1 MALFRFRTR
10 SPDRDRE
17 TDDSRGRRL
26 RQFMGDLRSE
36 IQREHD
42 GLKERYEKITA
53 DAAFSQQALED
64 NRAASG
70 TSSKIDALTESMIG
84 YTKRLGL
91 LEQQIS
97 FMNQMLG
104 QAELFSQEK
113 IGDQSA

>member
-10 SPDRDRE
+10 NPDRDRE
-17 TDDSRGRRL
+17 TDESRQRRL
-26 RQFMGDLRSE
+26 RQFLDELRSE
-36 IQREHD
+36 IQRERN

-64 NRAASG
+64 NRTATA
-70 TSSKIDALTESMIG
+70 TSAKIDEMTESMIG
-84 YTKRLGL
+84 YTKRIGL

-104 QAELFSQEK
+104 QAELFSPAK
-113 IGDQSA
+113 IGDESS